1 MFTPQLA
8 VLGAGLM
15 GVGIACHFA
24 RHGHTVRLYDTDPA
38 RVSEIPGVAAAIL
51 RELEECEQFDAAQR
65 TAVLSRLSGT
75 TALGDL
81 ADATLLIEAIPERLA
96 LKHALYRELETL
108 IADEAIIASN
118 TSGLPPDR

>member
-1 MFTPQLA
+1 MFTLQLA

-24 RHGHTVRLYDTDPA
+24 RHGHAVRLYDTDPA
-38 RVSEIPGVAAAIL
+38 RISEIQSVAAAIL

-65 TAVLSRLSGT
+65 ASVLSRLSGT

-81 ADATLLIEAIPERLA
+81 ADASLLIEAIPGDIPLLPFTRLTA
-96 LKHALYRELETL
+96 GITILKR
-108 IADEAIIASN
+108 D
-118 TSGLPPDR
+118 